1 MILPKKTETTIKR
14 ISPKFFTIRRKPN
27 GAKVIVL
34 SKKHH
39 GEKIEKEFTLNDFA
53 EALSKA

>member
-1 MILPKKTETTIKR
+1 MMPENTKTTIERK
-14 ISPKFFTIRRKPN
+14 SPKFFTVRRKPN

-34 SKKHH
+34 SKKHR
-39 GEKIEKEFTLNDFA
+39 GEKIEKEFSLNDFA